1 MKTYNLTYDYNLNI
15 NIEIQANNKDEA
27 KELAETLILNKIDE
41 MLNVGNH
48 NEHEIEF
55 QEGSLEDWCDDEC
68 DDE

>member
-41 MLNVGNH
+41 MLNVGND

-55 QEGSLEDWCDDEC
+55 QEGSLEDWGDDDCDDE
-68 DDE
+68 

>member
-41 MLNVGNH
+41 MLNVGND

-55 QEGSLEDWCDDEC
+55 QEGSLEDWCDDE
-68 DDE
+68 